1 MTAAVR
7 KFLATGPSDQLG
19 WAVAVSMGLHLLLVV
34 AMMFGQIFLPSKR
47 EIFSPVYN
55 VQLVGPPGPP
65 AAAPAPP
72 APPAPKPA
80 PAPEAKPEPKPEP
93 KPEVKPAP
101 KPEPVKEAIATK
113 PPDKPEPKK
122 PEPKPEVKKE
132 PEVDASQE
140 LAKRLES
147 LKAKVEEQ
155 RRYDQALSK
164 LEKKVATQA
173 NSVGGAF
180 SSAAPGGGGSN
191 VSTRD
196 QVYLTELWE
205 RIQRNWILSEVLVQ
219 KPRGLVAV
227 VMLRI
232 RKDGVLERAWLE
244 QGSGNQRFDESALR
258 ATEKAS
264 PFPPPPAGTSGSY
277 EVGVRFRVEDITG

>member
-1 MTAAVR
+1 LTAAVR
-7 KFLATGPSDQLG
+7 RFLATGPNDQLG
-19 WAVAVSMGLHLLLVV
+19 WAVAVSLGLHLLVVV
-34 AMMFGQIFLPSKR
+34 AMMFGQAFLPSKR

-65 AAAPAPP
+65 AAAAAPP

-80 PAPEAKPEPKPEP
+80 PAPEPKPEPKKPEP

-122 PEPKPEVKKE
+122 PEPKKE
-132 PEVDASQE
+132 PEVDTSQE
-140 LAKRLES
+140 LAKRLET
-147 LKAKVEEQ
+147 LKNKVDEQ

-180 SSAAPGGGGSN
+180 SSATPGAGGSN

-227 VMLRI
+227 IMLRI
-232 RKDGVLERAWLE
+232 RKDGVLDKAWLE

-264 PFPPPPAGTSGSY
+264 PFPPPPAGGGGAY
-277 EVGVRFRVEDITG
+277 EVGVRFRVEDIAG